1 MTADGAGTPE
11 TPLEPVGQTLARMR
25 KAKHLTGAQL
35 AAAVGMSQPKISRIE
50 RGKGLPDP
58 EDIGLIAHALGA
70 DDALAQLLIDRAEGF
85 HNRMADW
92 RPAPAGLATM
102 QHSLG
107 EWEAAAQSLRMFEPT
122 IVAGLLQTD
131 GYARS
136 IFAAFQ
142 RLTAFDSA
150 GRGESAVL
158 EAVSGRVQRQ
168 EIIADERKTFQFVM
182 AETVLMNRLC
192 PPVEMLAQIGRL
204 RELAEQ
210 KNVSLSF
217 VPDHALWAL
226 PPQHGFIL
234 LDDRLVVV
242 DLYNTGTTTRGR
254 LDIDMYQQIFD
265 EFDRTATKDIEPI
278 LRKHEASYIALL
290 RQPGASSSRPSAV

>member
-1 MTADGAGTPE
+1 MIAGEAGTPQ
-11 TPLEPVGQTLARMR
+11 TPGEPVGQTLARMR
-25 KAKHLTGAQL
+25 KAKRLTGAQL

-58 EDIGLIAHALGA
+58 ADIGRIARALGA
-70 DDALAQLLIDRAEGF
+70 DDLLAHQLTDRAEGF
-85 HNRMADW
+85 HNRMTDW

-102 QHSLG
+102 QHSVG
-107 EWEAAAQSLRMFEPT
+107 EWEAAAHNLRMFEPT

-136 IFAAFQ
+136 VFAAFQ
-142 RLTAFDSA
+142 RMTAYDGA
-150 GRGESAVL
+150 ARGESAVL

-168 EIIADERKTFQFVM
+168 EIIADESKTFRFVM
-182 AETVLMNRLC
+182 AETVLVNRLC
-192 PPVEMLAQIGRL
+192 TPIEMLAQIARL
-204 RELAEQ
+204 RELAARD
-210 KNVSLSF
+210 NVSLSF

-226 PPQHGFIL
+226 PPQHGFNL

-254 LDIDMYQQIFD
+254 LDIEMYQRIFD
-265 EFDRTATKDIEPI
+265 LFESTATDDIEPI
-278 LRKHEASYIALL
+278 LGKHEEFYIALL
-290 RQPGASSSRPSAV
+290 QQPAV